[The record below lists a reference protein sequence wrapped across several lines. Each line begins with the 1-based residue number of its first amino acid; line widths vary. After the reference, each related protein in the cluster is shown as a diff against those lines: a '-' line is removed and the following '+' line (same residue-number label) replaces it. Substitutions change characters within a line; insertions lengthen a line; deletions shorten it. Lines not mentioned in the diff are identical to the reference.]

1 MHNIWLVAQQE
12 FLTHV
17 RKPSFLFAVFGIP
30 VFMAVLYAVVFYA
43 QISAVEGGITAE
55 RYGYIDQANIVT
67 DIPDTFIAYEDVAT
81 ATVGLDAD
89 EIDVFFV
96 ITPAY
101 ISTGN
106 VPLYSYGAVSD
117 DTRDEIE
124 TFLVS
129 NLTTQIETDV
139 PAERLLDPV
148 NFSFFLENSGR
159 ELTFNGFIGLLI
171 TPVLFSVVLMVALQ
185 LSSTYLMAG
194 IVEEKS
200 NHIMEVLIT
209 SITPYQL
216 LTGKMLGLGAL
227 GLLQVLVWVVFA
239 SFVFLFG
246 GDIEFL
252 AGISLPPSFLIIVLL
267 YFILTYFLFA
277 SLLAGIGAVVG
288 SEQESRTIAGGVMF
302 FLAVPLFFVAQLLS
316 NPEAPIFTV
325 LLLIPFSSSV
335 TYMLLYPFT
344 SIPAWQLIASLS
356 MLTISTV
363 LITWASA
370 RVFRWGILLE
380 GNKANLKTIW
390 RVLFSKQEAG
400 TVAASKPNN
409 MEEQTV

>member
-12 FLTHV
+12 FLTNV

-30 VFMAVLYAVVFYA
+30 VLMAVLYALVFYA
-43 QISAVEGGITAE
+43 QISAIESGVVATQ
-55 RYGYIDQANIVT
+55 YGYIDQASLVA
-67 DIPDTFIAYEDVAT
+67 DAPDTYIAFDDVAS
-81 ATVGLDAD
+81 ATDALDAE

-106 VPLYSYGAVSD
+106 VPLYSYGAVAE

-129 NLTTQIETDV
+129 NLTTQIETDF
-139 PAERLLDPV
+139 PAERVLDPV
-148 NFSFFLENSGR
+148 NFTFFIESSGR
-159 ELTFNGFIGLLI
+159 ELTFEGLIGLLI

-194 IVEEKS
+194 VVEEKS

-216 LTGKMLGLGAL
+216 LTGKMFGLGAI
-227 GLLQVLVWVVFA
+227 GLLQMLVWIVFA
-239 SFVFLFG
+239 SILFLFG
-246 GDIEFL
+246 GDIEL
-252 AGISLPPSFLIIVLL
+252 LSGVSLPPSFILVVLL
-267 YFILTYFLFA
+267 YFVLTYFLFS

-288 SEQESRTIAGGVMF
+288 SEQESRTIAGGIMF

-316 NPEAPIFTV
+316 NPESMIFTV
-325 LLLIPFSSSV
+325 LMYIPFSAGI

-344 SIPAWQLIASLS
+344 SIPASQLIMSLS
-356 MLTISTV
+356 ILTVSTV
-363 LITWASA
+363 LVTWAAA
-370 RVFRWGILLE
+370 RIFRWALLLE
-380 GNKANLKTIW
+380 GNKASIKTLW
-390 RVLFSKQEAG
+390 RVIFGRQEMG
-400 TVAASKPNN
+400 TVIASKSN
-409 MEEQTV
+409 MEEQTA